1 MQAKDIMTPEPVR
14 IKADATLPE
23 ALTLLA
29 LADVRHLP
37 VIDGVRVAGMLSERD
52 VLGLLAPGERPALE
66 ELDKRCVRDLMSE
79 EVLAVTPETPVR
91 QIIEELLAHRVGALL
106 VMEGEQLAGIVSY
119 VDVLAALMDH
129 LPEG

>member
-37 VIDGVRVAGMLSERD
+37 VIDGVKVAGMLSERD
-52 VLGLLAPGERPALE
+52 VLGVLAPGEKPALE
-66 ELDKRCVRDLMSE
+66 ELDKRCVRDLMSQ
-79 EVLAVTPETPVR
+79 EVLAVAPETSVR
-91 QIIEELLAHRVGALL
+91 QVIEELLTHRVGALL
-106 VMEGEQLAGIVSY
+106 VMDGEQLAGIVSY
-119 VDVLAALMDH
+119 VDVLAALKDH